1 MRMKKLLTFLTL
13 LTLSIGVTWAA
24 EVTDTWTASSGAIAA
39 STSGTISTTGGKTW
53 NFTRNTVVYTG
64 WTSNCIQLGSKSGA
78 ETVTFSSSAY
88 GTSTIKSVS
97 VECASYQGAHKVS
110 ISVGGNTYLASTA
123 TSSWTTVETKTGT
136 GTSSGQIVI
145 SFTNGSRALYI
156 KSISVTYEENG
167 TTPEPTTYELTL
179 PTGLTGGTVTATGY
193 SDLTAIPSGTSMT
206 VTATPSTGYALD
218 WMKANG
224 TEVQNPYTFAIA
236 ENTTITASFVQEQA
250 STTQWVLTSPS
261 NLTTGDVVLIVDKY
275 SSRAMSNDKGTSN
288 PPSATSVVLNTEKTL
303 VTSGANDNLQWLVTK
318 NSAELILGI
327 PPAGTTHLYC
337 TNTNNGVRVG
347 SGDNDRF
354 NITNDYLYNIGTGR
368 YLGVYNN
375 QDWRCY
381 TSTGGNI
388 ANTQVAFYKKVEA
401 GAHSISV
408 GTITGEGT
416 ITSSS
421 GSANTGDQITV
432 TATPATGYELTALAY
447 NGTAIDI
454 TSTPYTFTMPDAD
467 VTLTATFSAI
477 NYNIYRTITAQNPND
492 QGGWIGNWNENC
504 NLPDGAQGTDYTV
517 TSTYGKEV
525 QFKAGNNE
533 GYKILAEN
541 VSAKDA
547 NNNNVPLTVVSSDN
561 SGIVFKFNMPA
572 SNVTISAYFTFYQPD
587 LYLMGTANDQNWQQ
601 TYKMT
606 YSNDQYTIRAY
617 FAGQSASD
625 PYGYFQFEGDG
636 TRYASGAEGEYWP
649 ISENGTGESHFGD
662 QVPLYAN
669 SSKNFRVP
677 AGIYDIV
684 INKDRNKVTVNPVA
698 VNISFLPTTGSTV
711 DQGTN
716 VTTTSNLYNLLHTI
730 NSEVSESSVSNQVS
744 LDGNNFNN
752 SVALTT
758 IGSQTVTGKASYKQI
773 AITGSAAYTVVAA
786 NTNTQYQLITST
798 NDLIAGKKYI
808 IVSTGS
814 YTASGTTYNF
824 TKAAGAL
831 SGVLLSDVDVT
842 IDENDIIDLA
852 STSGVTE
859 FKLGGT
865 TDAWTF
871 AFSDGTLLTSTTSKQ
886 MSATADGTPAII
898 SFDGDEATI
907 DMGTVGNLQYNPNSG
922 NGRFTTYTSVQ
933 KPVMLFKQVE
943 GTVTQ
948 KSAAPVITPESGN
961 IVGFSQEVEITQS
974 NGGNIYYTIDGT
986 TPDENSTPYN
996 GKFWAEGENL
1006 GDEVTITAVAKEEGK
1021 ELSNPVSVTYK
1032 FIAPATPTFSP
1043 QGGTYTSYQYVELA
1057 SATEGADVYYTTDG
1071 SNPSVNN
1078 GTKYTE
1084 PIAVTENVTI
1094 KAITVYHDA
1103 HVNKD
1108 ATSGS
1113 RQAKYTIVT
1122 DGIVEVENIAEFNA
1136 IQPDEN
1142 DEYPEVRFKNP
1153 VTVLYDYSQRS
1164 YSSQLQET
1172 TYQEYIWVKDESGF
1186 TQIFLRPS
1194 LNSNNDEDHQIA
1206 FYENGDVIPGGFVVR
1221 KQYYETGE
1229 YYQAY
1234 SDKAGTDPTLPG
1246 SNVTAGFAEATQK
1259 ALADPEP
1266 MTAAQLADLT
1276 PSDENIA
1283 NYNNRYIRISKI
1295 KVTSISTDGKNFD
1308 FEDENGYGS
1317 NIAGY
1322 NKYSDATS
1330 YMKGG
1335 ETLVTETINF
1345 PQTASN
1351 TTYYDVTA
1359 ILCTWKNGWE
1369 IMPIS
1374 FTPWQANE
1382 LTLRELC
1389 ADGVE
1394 NNEYTISNNLMCVFA
1409 KGNSIWVKD
1418 DDGQAIVKYAPNDEY
1433 PDNFAI
1439 EAEGN
1444 TRLDQQYYDQSNWC
1458 EIQLTSENAGDFVG
1472 KIIKGGSING
1482 TFSNKTNPTM
1492 TGVTL
1497 TSGDIYSDGSYSPN
1511 YYMPANFF
1519 GNQSCQTSQH
1529 GQPGH
1534 GDFFFM
1540 TPKPQE
1546 YATIVWAI
1554 WDSDSQKMVITEDPN
1569 KNSHQF
1575 KGSFSINLNMNSG
1588 ITDPEALHDGMDDGF
1603 AYNFNAIIRVNS
1615 SKAGSDFM
1623 VYPLDLSAATDP
1635 ATAIESVEAGK
1646 GEVKSVKYVNVAGV
1660 ASDAP
1665 FQGVNIVVTEYTD
1678 GTRTTSKMLRK

>member
-1 MRMKKLLTFLTL
+1 MYLK
-13 LTLSIGVTWAA
+13 SIKVTY
-24 EVTDTWTASSGAIAA
+24 
-39 STSGTISTTGGKTW
+39 STGSTT
-53 NFTRNTVVYTG
+53 
-64 WTSNCIQLGSKSGA
+64 
-78 ETVTFSSSAY
+78 
-88 GTSTIKSVS
+88 
-97 VECASYQGAHKVS
+97 
-110 ISVGGNTYLASTA
+110 TYS
-123 TSSWTTVETKTGT
+123 
-136 GTSSGQIVI
+136 
-145 SFTNGSRALYI
+145 
-156 KSISVTYEENG
+156 
-167 TTPEPTTYELTL
+167 LTL
-179 PTGLTGGTVTATGY
+179 PTGLTGGTVTSNY
-193 SDLTAIPSGTSMT
+193 SGDLTQIASGTNIT
-206 VTATPSTGYALD
+206 VTATPATGYTLD
-218 WMKANG
+218 YMKANG

-261 NLTTGDVVLIVDKY
+261 DLALGDVVLIVDKQ
-275 SSRAMSNDKGTSN
+275 SSRAMSNDNGTSN

-318 NSAELILGI
+318 NSAELIFGI

-347 SGDNDRF
+347 SGENDRF
-354 NITNDYLYNIGTGR
+354 NITNDYLYNIGTKR

-381 TSTGGNI
+381 DNTTGNI
-388 ANTQVAFYKKVEA
+388 ANTEIAFYKKVET
-401 GAHSISV
+401 GSHTVNV

-416 ITSSS
+416 ITPSS
-421 GSANTGDQITV
+421 GSANSGDVITV

-454 TSTPYTFTMPDAD
+454 TSTPYTFTMPDDD
-467 VTLTATFSAI
+467 VTLTATFTAI

-504 NLPDGAQGTDYTV
+504 NLPDGAQGTDYVV

-587 LYLMGTANDQNWQQ
+587 LYLMGTANDQNWEQ

-698 VNISFLPTTGSTV
+698 VNITFSPAADEV
-711 DQGTN
+711 NQGTN
-716 VTTTSNLYNLLHTI
+716 VTATSDLYSLLHAI
-730 NSEVSESSVSNQVS
+730 NSGVSESNVSNQVS
-744 LDGNNFNN
+744 LDGNSFSN
-752 SVALTT
+752 SVALST
-758 IGSQTVTGKASYKQI
+758 IGTQTVTGKASYGQI
-773 AITGSAAYTVVAA
+773 AITGTKNYTVNEVDMSNVYTLVESEDDLVAGGE
-786 NTNTQYQLITST
+786 YLIVGST
-798 NDLIAGKKYI
+798 VADPYSAILGPWP
-808 IVSTGS
+808 
-814 YTASGTTYNF
+814 ASGNYATAIKNNFTYNA
-824 TKAAGAL
+824 TNK
-831 SGVLLSDVDVT
+831 T
-842 IDENDIIDLA
+842 ITLEDGCTATPLTLDGSE
-852 STSGVTE
+852 G
-859 FKLGGT
+859 
-865 TDAWTF
+865 AWTF
-871 AFSDGTLLTSTTSKQ
+871 YNGSGYLAYTSSSTSSNNNLWTVSNASDNG
-886 MSATADGTPAII
+886 ATW
-898 SFDGDEATI
+898 TI
-907 DMGTVGNLQYNPNSG
+907 DTDELPSSTDLIVNVYNSLRKLNYNSD
-922 NGRFTTYTSVQ
+922 RFAGYVNAQSAVA
-933 KPVMLFKQVE
+933 LFKKA
-943 GTVTQ
+943 TPSN
-948 KSAAPVITPESGN
+948 KSAMPEILPESGN
-961 IVGFSQEVEITQS
+961 IVGFSQEVTITQA
-974 NGGNIYYTIDGT
+974 NGGAIYYTTDGT
-986 TPDENSTPYN
+986 TPTEDPTLQYN

-1472 KIIKGGSING
+1472 KIIKGGSIQG
-1482 TFSNKTNPTM
+1482 TFTNKTNPTM

-1497 TSGDIYSDGSYSPN
+1497 TNDDIYSDGSYEPN
-1511 YYMPANFF
+1511 YYIPCNFY

-1534 GDFFFM
+1534 GDYFFM

-1554 WDSDSQKMVITEDPN
+1554 WDSDSQKMVITEDPI

-1588 ITDPEALHDGMDDGF
+1588 ITNPEALHDGMDDGF

-1615 SKAGSDFM
+1615 SKAGSDLM

-1635 ATAIESVEAGK
+1635 STAIESVVASN
-1646 GEVKSVKYVNVAGV
+1646 GEVKSVKYVNVAGMV
-1660 ASDAP
+1660 SDVP
-1665 FQGVNIVVTEYTD
+1665 FEGVNIVVTEYTD
-1678 GTRTTSKMLRK
+1678 GSRTTSKMLRK